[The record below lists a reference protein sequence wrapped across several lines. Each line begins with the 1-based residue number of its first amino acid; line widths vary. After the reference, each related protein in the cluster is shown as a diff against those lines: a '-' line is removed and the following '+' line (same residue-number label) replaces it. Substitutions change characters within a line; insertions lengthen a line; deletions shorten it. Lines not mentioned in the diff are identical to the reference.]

1 MSKVKIYKFIYLLIL
16 LSIFISPILFFG
28 INDVEGYYHDNFNI
42 KYQNENFFYP
52 FKFFIDFIGAGST
65 FPIAPQTPLYH
76 PVSIIFQSVT
86 KEFLFFFVILHLLI
100 QVFFFIKILKILN
113 IKSNLYITSF
123 AVIFLIPNI
132 NYLWTDDWFSIFFS
146 YSIFFPIIYYSL
158 KLFKKDNLTF
168 IQLTFWIAFGFVNS
182 HLGHFFFFFFFLI
195 IFFFLNIKNLK
206 YIFGNKFFYFVLL
219 LLILICTEKI
229 YFIISHLLEAKK
241 FNSEFIRSNQS
252 GYILDIYVLSP
263 ILFFFELS
271 WSLARFPFSG
281 IFIFI
286 STYLSLKFF
295 FKKKSKDIFYLNVL
309 FLILILFAL
318 SMKIHLVLPFI
329 SATWMVRDI
338 INVIG
343 LIIFFIYL
351 KNFNFKKKI
360 ILSINIL
367 LIFMFTSVI
376 FFKNFYNNELSKN
389 NYLINKN
396 IDQTFLNLKKIIDE
410 DRFYNRLYLSPGFM
424 EAIKNKKFF
433 KYKIY
438 AANDLIKL
446 NFSPFQIK
454 GKKIISDDLKI
465 QKTNSSHTSMKPN
478 YDEINSEIFLS
489 IFNLKYLF
497 IFKNELRFLNNKD
510 QFIEVKKIYIDNSDE
525 LILLKRKNN
534 NQKIILSDKD
544 IKNIKCDFS
553 ILIDCINK
561 FKDKFK
567 ITNNYSLQKIGD
579 AKYQISVNNKPDL
592 NHYLL
597 VQFTSNKN
605 WKDNKK
611 NLLSNLDNRVL
622 ALKINNM
629 DTIEI
634 NYQDTMRFSMILIS
648 LLTLV
653 SLLTLLIL
661 GKIKK
666 NLSLRTYTIY

>member
-1 MSKVKIYKFIYLLIL
+1 MSKVKIYKFIYLIIL
-16 LSIFISPILFFG
+16 LSIFITPILYFG
-28 INDVEGYYHDNFNI
+28 INDVEGYLHDNFNI
-42 KYQNENFFYP
+42 KYQNENFFNP

-65 FPIAPQTPLYH
+65 FPITPQTPLYH
-76 PVSIIFQSVT
+76 PLSIIFQSVT
-86 KEFLFFFVILHLLI
+86 KEFLFFFVIIHLLI
-100 QVFFFIKILKILN
+100 QVFFFTKILKILN

-123 AVIFLIPNI
+123 AVIFLIPNL

-168 IQLTFWIAFGFVNS
+168 FQLTFWIAFGLINS
-182 HLGHFFFFFFFLI
+182 HPGHFVLIFFFLI

-206 YIFGNKFFYFVLL
+206 YIFKNKFFYFALL
-219 LLILICTEKI
+219 LFFLICAEKI
-229 YFIISHLLEAKK
+229 YFITSHLLEAKK
-241 FNSEFIRSNQS
+241 FNSEMIRPNHA
-252 GYILDIYVLSP
+252 GYILDMYVLSP
-263 ILFFFELS
+263 ISFILERSFPS
-271 WSLARFPFSG
+271 QRFPFSG
-281 IFIFI
+281 IFIFM
-286 STYLSLKFF
+286 SVYLSLKFF
-295 FKKKSKDIFYLNVL
+295 FKKKSKDIFYLNFL
-309 FLILILFAL
+309 FLILTLFNL
-318 SMKIHLVLPFI
+318 SIKINLLLPFI
-329 SATWMVRDI
+329 SGVWLVRDI
-338 INVIG
+338 TNIIG

-367 LIFMFTSVI
+367 LVIIFTSVL
-376 FFKNFYNNELSKN
+376 FFKNFYINEFSKN

-396 IDQTFLNLKKIIDE
+396 IDPTFLNLKKIIDK
-410 DRFYNRLYLSPGFM
+410 DRFYNRLYLSPRFYD
-424 EAIKNKKFF
+424 AIKAKKFH
-433 KYKIY
+433 KYEIY
-438 AANDLIKL
+438 AVIDLIKL
-446 NFSPFQIK
+446 NFSPFQIQS
-454 GKKIISDDLKI
+454 KKIISDDLKI
-465 QKTNSSHTSMKPN
+465 QKTNSTFTSMKPN

-497 IFKNELRFLNNKD
+497 IFKNELRFLKNKD

-567 ITNNYSLQKIGD
+567 ITNNYSLQKIVD

-611 NLLSNLDNRVL
+611 KLLSNLDNRVL

-653 SLLTLLIL
+653 SLMTLLIL

-666 NLSLRTYTIY
+666 IQV